1 MDVSEA
7 KRKLRKYTTYQLH
20 LAYMYRKTGMIQMPD
35 PTGALEKIPKSQKKE
50 LLIKAEEICKEII
63 QLQDLVEKQDSSKNL
78 VAASVN
84 GFTEEEISL
93 INRSLIMYEKHVR
106 KAIDDLNKVNTL
118 EMKKIKGNKSTLLNY
133 QKKEYRM
140 SRTVRSKL
148 KNVPVS
154 GTTRKEHK

>member
-20 LAYMYRKTGMIQMPD
+20 LAYMYRRTGMIQMPD
-35 PTGALEKIPKSQKKE
+35 PTGALDKMPKSQKKE
-50 LLIKAEEICKEII
+50 LLITAEEISKEII
-63 QLQDLVEKQDSSKNL
+63 RLQDIIEKQSAKK
-78 VAASVN
+78 SVIETDEN
-84 GFTEEEISL
+84 DLTAEEINL

-118 EMKKIKGNKSTLLNY
+118 EMKKIKGNKSALLNY

-140 SRTVRSKL
+140 SRLVRNKL

-154 GTTRKEHK
+154 GTFKKGR